1 MRARSSSFHC
11 SESAGTFFSSHD
23 DGTVSSSAVGSVSVV
38 VVVGLGL
45 RLSDCNHA
53 QRLVSTG

>member
-38 VVVGLGL
+38 VVGLGL